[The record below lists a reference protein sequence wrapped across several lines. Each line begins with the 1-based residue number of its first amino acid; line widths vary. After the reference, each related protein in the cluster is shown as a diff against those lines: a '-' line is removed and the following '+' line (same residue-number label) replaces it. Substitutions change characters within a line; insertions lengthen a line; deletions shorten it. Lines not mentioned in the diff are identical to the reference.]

1 MKSTL
6 STNGEKTTKR
16 RKIKMEW
23 IPLDELPNRIL
34 QYCEKNELTRE
45 DFGERIGVTR
55 HSISDWI
62 AGRCYPKITV
72 YEKILRLLQESDTE

>member
-1 MKSTL
+1 MKK
-6 STNGEKTTKR
+6 NHQAEE
-16 RKIKMEW
+16 IKMEW

-45 DFGERIGVTR
+45 GFGKRIGVSR

-62 AGRCYPKITV
+62 AGRCHPKITI